1 MNLTDEDIAHCEQL
15 SDFRDEEFWAL
26 LAEVKRHRAMVARLE
41 EWAAQLEAY
50 TEPGNVGSFIGR
62 ELRNRMEGSNERP

>member
-1 MNLTDEDIAHCEQL
+1 MNLTDEDIARCKQL

-41 EWAAQLEAY
+41 EWAQDLDDGDFGDIAGPA
-50 TEPGNVGSFIGR
+50 IAR
-62 ELRNRMEGSNERP
+62 RLRNRMEGSNERP